1 MPDQLFDSLTDD
13 VTVRPLPA
21 AEVRRRGDRRRIRQ
35 QAAIGVAG
43 LAAVAAI
50 AVPMALTHG
59 STDRSTPSI
68 ATGPTPS
75 PAAVTMVPANFP
87 LTAGMPHAHTLET
100 LPLTTDEE
108 TACGTV
114 VWGATRPIP
123 TVDGATVSYHDASE
137 GGETRSIALYALP
150 ERAASALRTIES
162 TLASCGSVD
171 DGSGKVTRLR
181 SATAADPTDVWV
193 IRWTDENGQYTGEGM
208 ISSATV
214 VGNALLLDSA
224 TFMSA
229 GDDAIVQQEAAR
241 VTGRSAAVVAAMC
254 VFSAQPCDQASTAP
268 SSSSDASTVLGPTGY
283 GRLRIGMTYDE
294 ALATG
299 EIGPATTDGGGL
311 QIAAHPDASLCL
323 DEKDGL
329 MAIFLGAGMRT
340 PEGVHHGSTVA
351 ELESA
356 YPDLRSV
363 GPDGHVGG
371 PGIFRAD
378 AADGLWYEIDVN
390 QNLKVGTVILR
401 QDHQTCFE

>member
-43 LAAVAAI
+43 LAAVAAV
-50 AVPMALTHG
+50 AVPMALAHG
-59 STDRSTPSI
+59 SADRSAPPV
-68 ATGPTPS
+68 ATS
-75 PAAVTMVPANFP
+75 PETSAPAVSMVPASFP
-87 LTAGMPHAHTLET
+87 LTAGMPHEHSLET

-171 DGSGKVTRLR
+171 DGSGKVTQL
-181 SATAADPTDVWV
+181 SAATAADPTDVWV
-193 IRWTDENGQYTGEGM
+193 IRWTDEKGQYTGEGM
-208 ISSATV
+208 ISRATV

-241 VTGRSAAVVAAMC
+241 LADRSTAVVASMC
-254 VFSAQPCDQASTAP
+254 VF
-268 SSSSDASTVLGPTGY
+268 
-283 GRLRIGMTYDE
+283 
-294 ALATG
+294 
-299 EIGPATTDGGGL
+299 
-311 QIAAHPDASLCL
+311 
-323 DEKDGL
+323 
-329 MAIFLGAGMRT
+329 AG
-340 PEGVHHGSTVA
+340 
-351 ELESA
+351 
-356 YPDLRSV
+356 D
-363 GPDGHVGG
+363 
-371 PGIFRAD
+371 
-378 AADGLWYEIDVN
+378 
-390 QNLKVGTVILR
+390 
-401 QDHQTCFE
+401 CFE